1 MTLPTIEVSK
11 ILETVDWITGVYTG
25 LLPEDASANTSDTLA
40 LVTEA
45 TPEFQD
51 WGNDTFNAVSY
62 SVEVQVFYSL
72 DFDQDVQA
80 VELALLK
87 QLELDGWRIA
97 TVRPHSIDPE
107 TGQLT
112 ETIYVAN
119 NKFI

>member
-1 MTLPTIEVSK
+1 MTLPIIEVSK

-40 LVTEA
+40 LVTES
-45 TPEFQD
+45 TPELQD

-62 SVEVQVFYSL
+62 SIEIQIFYAL
-72 DFDQDVQA
+72 DFDQDTTA

-87 QLELDGWRIA
+87 QLELYGWRIV
-97 TVRPHSIDPE
+97 TVRPHSIDPH
-107 TGQLT
+107 TGQST
-112 ETIYVAN
+112 ATIYVAN

>member
-11 ILETVDWITGVYTG
+11 ILETVDWITSVYTG

-45 TPEFQD
+45 TPELQD

-62 SVEVQVFYSL
+62 SVEVQIFYGL

-97 TVRPHSIDPE
+97 TVRPHSIDPD
-107 TGQLT
+107 TGQST